1 MGLFACFSAP
11 QVENGKLED
20 ILEDNYQNGGHGG
33 QIGQM
38 EDVLR
43 NGGHLTRMV
52 ETHVYNVGT
61 HVYNVGTH
69 VPNVGTHV
77 YDVGTHVYNVG
88 IQVFFLSGSLNL
100 FLVTLIPQL

>member
-61 HVYNVGTH
+61 HVYNVG
-69 VPNVGTHV
+69 
-77 YDVGTHVYNVG
+77 

-100 FLVTLIPQL
+100 FLVTLIPHL

>member
-52 ETHVYNVGT
+52 
-61 HVYNVGTH
+61 
-69 VPNVGTHV
+69 
-77 YDVGTHVYNVG
+77 
-88 IQVFFLSGSLNL
+88 LSSCFSPIALLVLHDYGDFCNCSSAILGSLE
-100 FLVTLIPQL
+100 I

>member
-43 NGGHLTRMV
+43 NGGHLTRMDAAGCGG
-52 ETHVYNVGT
+52 E
-61 HVYNVGTH
+61 
-69 VPNVGTHV
+69 
-77 YDVGTHVYNVG
+77 
-88 IQVFFLSGSLNL
+88 
-100 FLVTLIPQL
+100 

>member
-61 HVYNVGTH
+61 HVYNVG
-69 VPNVGTHV
+69 
-77 YDVGTHVYNVG
+77 